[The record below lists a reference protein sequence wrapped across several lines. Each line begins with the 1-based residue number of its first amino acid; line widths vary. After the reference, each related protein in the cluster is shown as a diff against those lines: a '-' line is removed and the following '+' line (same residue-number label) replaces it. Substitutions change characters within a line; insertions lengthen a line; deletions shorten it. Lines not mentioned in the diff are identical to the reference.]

1 MDCER
6 FKEALVARLYDEL
19 APHENERLSRHL
31 ESCDGCRRDLDELSE
46 ARGLLGQAESVVP
59 ATPRVVVLAPR
70 SAVPRWMGF
79 AAGFACAALL
89 GGAGLVAGWRIAA
102 GTAEPPV
109 EVATGA
115 SPQPAPVE
123 AQPASYDDIQAL
135 ERRIDEQDRQLR
147 ALLTSAPTPQAV
159 LTRQEFEGGLAQL
172 QTNFDRRQAD
182 QMQFV
187 LEELLGVEARNSA
200 RIGETQ
206 EALKYVVLANN
217 PGVSAH

>member
-1 MDCER
+1 MSCER
-6 FKEALVARLYDEL
+6 WKEALVARLYDEL

-46 ARGLLGQAESVVP
+46 ARGLLGQAEPVVTT
-59 ATPRVVVLAPR
+59 APRVVVLAPR
-70 SAVPRWMGF
+70 SPVPRWMGF
-79 AAGFACAALL
+79 AAGFVCAALL
-89 GGAGLVAGWRIAA
+89 GGVGMLAGWQLAA
-102 GTAEPPV
+102 GAAEPPV

-115 SPQPAPVE
+115 SALPTPLE
-123 AQPASYDDIQAL
+123 AQPATYEDFQAL
-135 ERRIDEQDRQLR
+135 ERRIEEQDRRLR
-147 ALLTSAPTPQAV
+147 ALSTPATPQAV
-159 LTRQEFEGGLAQL
+159 LTRQEFEGGLARL
-172 QTNFDRRQAD
+172 QTDFDRRQAD

-217 PGVSAH
+217 PGVSAY

>member
-1 MDCER
+1 MSCER
-6 FKEALVARLYDEL
+6 WKEALVARLYDEL

-31 ESCDGCRRDLDELSE
+31 ESCEGCRRDLDELSE
-46 ARGLLGQAESVVP
+46 ARGLLGQAEPVVP
-59 ATPRVVVLAPR
+59 TTPRVVVLAPR
-70 SAVPRWMGF
+70 ATVPRWMGF

-89 GGAGLVAGWRIAA
+89 GGVGLLAGLQLAA
-102 GTAEPPV
+102 GATALPV
-109 EVATGA
+109 EVATE
-115 SPQPAPVE
+115 STAPTPIE
-123 AQPASYDDIQAL
+123 AQPATFEYVQAL
-135 ERRIDEQDRQLR
+135 ERRLDEQDRQIR
-147 ALLTSAPTPQAV
+147 ALTTTPATPQAT
-159 LTRQEFEGGLAQL
+159 LTRQEFEGGLARL
-172 QTNFDRRQAD
+172 QTDFDRRQAD

>member
-1 MDCER
+1 MSCER

-46 ARGLLGQAESVVP
+46 ARGLLGQAEPLVP

-70 SAVPRWMGF
+70 ATVPRWMGF
-79 AAGFACAALL
+79 AAGFVCAALL
-89 GGAGLVAGWRIAA
+89 GGVGLLAGWQIAA
-102 GTAEPPV
+102 GTAGPPV
-109 EVATGA
+109 EVATGVSTQAA
-115 SPQPAPVE
+115 SVE
-123 AQPASYDDIQAL
+123 AQPASYEDIQAL
-135 ERRIDEQDRQLR
+135 KRRIDEQDRQLR
-147 ALLTSAPTPQAV
+147 ALTTPATPQAV
-159 LTRQEFEGGLAQL
+159 LTRQEFEGGLARL
-172 QTNFDRRQAD
+172 QTDFDRRQAD